1 MELMQL
7 QLRDTMGESAGVRIE
22 NRIFIDALS
31 A

>member
-1 MELMQL
+1 MQL
-7 QLRDTMGESAGVRIE
+7 QFRDTMGESVGVRTE

>member
-1 MELMQL
+1 MQL
-7 QLRDTMGESAGVRIE
+7 QLRDTMGESAGVTTE